1 MRFCALVGA
10 AVVWFCGAT
19 VAVQAQSFLE
29 RWQERATETQSQQPH
44 WATPVATSTP
54 KIDQAMRAEFVRQT
68 NSTGSST
75 WNLGNNKGLELIPER
90 HTEII
95 FGVPPFF
102 DHSQPHSTD
111 GFGDLWF
118 QAKYRLFSRNEQHGN
133 AAITA
138 VFYATVPTG
147 KHGNGSCCA
156 VLTPTIAAGKGF
168 GRLVLMSTLGGALP
182 LSNADGLGRTI
193 QWNGVAQYRVGE
205 GRFTHLLAP
214 EIEFN
219 SSFLH
224 GGPNDGRVAVFG
236 TPGLVVGRIP
246 LSRRINRESSR
257 RALSIAAGEQIAL
270 THYHNYSRALIL
282 SVRLP
287 F

>member
-1 MRFCALVGA
+1 MGA
-10 AVVWFCGAT
+10 AIVWLCGAT
-19 VAVQAQSFLE
+19 VRVQGQSFVE
-29 RWQERATETQSQQPH
+29 RWQERATETQSEQPH

-54 KIDQAMRAEFVRQT
+54 KIDQAMRAEFLRQT
-68 NSTGSST
+68 NASGWST

-95 FGVPPFF
+95 LGVPPFF

-118 QAKYRLFSRNEQHGN
+118 QAKYRFFSRNEQHGN

-156 VLTPTIAAGKGF
+156 VVTPTIAAGKGF
-168 GRLVLMSTLGGALP
+168 GRLVFMSTLGATVP
-182 LSNADGLGRTI
+182 VSNAGALGRTI
-193 QWNGVAQYRVGE
+193 QWNSVMQYRIGE
-205 GRFTHLLAP
+205 GRFTHLLVP
-214 EIEFN
+214 EVECN
-219 SSFLH
+219 SSFYH
-224 GGPNDGRVAVFG
+224 GGSNDSRVALFG

-246 LSRRINRESSR
+246 LSRATNGQPGR
-257 RALSIAAGEQIAL
+257 RALTIAAGEQIAL
-270 THYHNYSRALIL
+270 THFHTYNHGLIL
-282 SVRLP
+282 SLRLP